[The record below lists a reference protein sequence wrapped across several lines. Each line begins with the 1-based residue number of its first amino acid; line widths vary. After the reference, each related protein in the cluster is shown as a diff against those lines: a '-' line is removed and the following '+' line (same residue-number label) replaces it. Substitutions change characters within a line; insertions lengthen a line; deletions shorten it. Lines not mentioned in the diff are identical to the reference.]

1 MPAGSLIIGAV
12 FLTYFV
18 SKKSKQVATDNIA
31 FMPSGIVATMYV

>member
-1 MPAGSLIIGAV
+1 MPAGSLIIVAV

-31 FMPSGIVATMYV
+31 FMPSGIVAAMYV